1 MVSFNEDGSLAV
13 SQTQKKKKDHLMLLK
28 AIDEVP
34 FGMGRKLLVAYMQGK
49 QNAQSTRLRL
59 DRYLSFGELG
69 GFIDEEINTLITHLE
84 QEEFITTNK
93 EKGLYTIFVLTE
105 KGKDELEI
113 PQHTICINDIDKKI
127 LAEQSQEVQR
137 LKIKNTFPPTS
148 PATEQEQALF
158 QALNDFFPH
167 FNERQRKA
175 VISSNK
181 HIICVAGAG
190 SGKTSVLTKRIEFL
204 IKYKSANPKKIL
216 AITFTRKAR
225 LEMKERLQKSMP
237 ETPITIET
245 FNSFCEKTL
254 QKNAYE
260 LYGTQV
266 DMIQMREQITFLIE
280 ALKKNGYTQN
290 SMVRSYFTSRQQQGK
305 DAKSLF
311 FSFRYDFQSL
321 IDKIRLTKTSMD
333 ELRAS
338 IKKNTEHTQLAENLL
353 NIAQDYL
360 KLLKE
365 HDKRDFTDQ
374 LIDTITLFKKKKQL
388 IPEFEHILVDEYQD
402 VNDQQIDLLRL
413 LNSVNLF
420 AVGDPR
426 QSIYGWRGS
435 KMQHIIDFP
444 NIHPAAQVIQLT
456 KNYRSN
462 KNIVALCNAIIN
474 KTGYE
479 DLESASEEE
488 GIVELN
494 YYKTEDNQALA
505 IVNDIVLYEGNRK
518 NIFVL
523 SRTNKALEKI
533 KEACEAKGIDYLLRT
548 DELRRPGIEAQNGQV
563 TLATVHAIKGLEAE
577 RVYLISANGANF
589 PCKAT
594 DHPVMD
600 LYHMQEDYDSYA
612 EELRVLYVALSRPQ
626 KELYISYTANLSPF
640 FTEDIVQLMKKT
652 SSVSAQQIKGKK
664 KSSASSS
671 PSTAKGEATMM
682 RLRAWRYKKAK
693 ERGCPAYVI
702 CSDATL
708 RAVIEQE
715 PTSPE
720 DLFAIKGL
728 GPARVEEFGDE
739 LILELL
745 K

>member
-1 MVSFNEDGSLAV
+1 M
-13 SQTQKKKKDHLMLLK
+13 
-28 AIDEVP
+28 
-34 FGMGRKLLVAYMQGK
+34 
-49 QNAQSTRLRL
+49 
-59 DRYLSFGELG
+59 
-69 GFIDEEINTLITHLE
+69 
-84 QEEFITTNK
+84 
-93 EKGLYTIFVLTE
+93 
-105 KGKDELEI
+105 
-113 PQHTICINDIDKKI
+113 
-127 LAEQSQEVQR
+127 
-137 LKIKNTFPPTS
+137 
-148 PATEQEQALF
+148 
-158 QALNDFFPH
+158 
-167 FNERQRKA
+167 
-175 VISSNK
+175 
-181 HIICVAGAG
+181 
-190 SGKTSVLTKRIEFL
+190 
-204 IKYKSANPKKIL
+204 
-216 AITFTRKAR
+216 
-225 LEMKERLQKSMP
+225 
-237 ETPITIET
+237 
-245 FNSFCEKTL
+245 
-254 QKNAYE
+254 
-260 LYGTQV
+260 
-266 DMIQMREQITFLIE
+266 
-280 ALKKNGYTQN
+280 
-290 SMVRSYFTSRQQQGK
+290 
-305 DAKSLF
+305 
-311 FSFRYDFQSL
+311 
-321 IDKIRLTKTSMD
+321 
-333 ELRAS
+333 
-338 IKKNTEHTQLAENLL
+338 
-353 NIAQDYL
+353 
-360 KLLKE
+360 
-365 HDKRDFTDQ
+365 
-374 LIDTITLFKKKKQL
+374 
-388 IPEFEHILVDEYQD
+388 
-402 VNDQQIDLLRL
+402 NDQQIEL
-413 LNSVNLF
+413 LNLLSPDNLF

-435 KMQHIIDFP
+435 KIQHIIDFP
-444 NIHPAAQVIQLT
+444 NIHPSAQVIQLT

-462 KNIVALCNAIIN
+462 KNIVALCNAVIN

-505 IVNDIVLYEGNRK
+505 IVKDIVAYEGNRK

-594 DHPVMD
+594 DHPVME
-600 LYHMQEDYDSYA
+600 LYCMQEDYDSYA

-640 FTEDIVQLMKKT
+640 FTEGIVKQLKT
-652 SSVSAQQIKGKK
+652 KKGKQK
-664 KSSASSS
+664 QSTLRNQTTQSSARS
-671 PSTAKGEATMM
+671 PHSATTFEATMM

-720 DLFAIKGL
+720 ALLSIKGL

-739 LILELL
+739 LLLELM